1 MCEGRRIRLPEV
13 EEGMFLSN
21 EDHIDAEV
29 KEMLRVDTVWKR
41 AAKLE
46 ELLEMEKAKVRELQ
60 QSIILG
66 MCTVSF
72 RSLSF
77 FCFRVRSCAQTRFL
91 GSFDVL
97 CSPSFLFSFSLHEH
111 ASERAYDSC
120 HLKSKLGRKRA
131 GKSRTESKAERKRE
145 RERD

>member
-1 MCEGRRIRLPEV
+1 LPEV
-13 EEGMFLSN
+13 EEGMFLSH
-21 EDHIDAEV
+21 EDRIGAEV
-29 KEMLRVDTVWKR
+29 KEMLRVDAVWER

-66 MCTVSF
+66 MCTISF

-77 FCFRVRSCAQTRFL
+77 SCFRVRSCALFWAALTF
-91 GSFDVL
+91 SVL
-97 CSPSFLFSFSLHEH
+97 RPSFSLFLCTSMRERG
-111 ASERAYDSC
+111 RAYHSC
-120 HLKSKLGRKRA
+120 YLKSKLGRKRA

-145 RERD
+145 RERDCGSEIAQC